1 MANKVKFGLS
11 NVHYAPITAYDKKTE
26 TYTYGEVK
34 KLPGSVNLTMDPEGS
49 SEPFY
54 ADNITFFT
62 AQANAGYSGDL
73 EIAMITD
80 DFRTE
85 ILGEEKNA
93 DGVMIESADANGKE
107 FALMF
112 QIEGNEYPKKYIM
125 WRCSVGRPSINGKTK
140 EDKITPETDTLN
152 ITSMPRENDHKI
164 KGYVE
169 NSAESKTVFENWFKE
184 VYQPKAETSGGGET
198 A

>member
-11 NVHYAPITAYDKKTE
+11 NVHYAPIIAYDEKTE

-34 KLPGSVNLTMDPEGS
+34 KLPGAVNLTMDPEGS

-54 ADNITFFT
+54 ADNIVFFV
-62 AQANAGYSGDL
+62 AQANSGYSGDL
-73 EIAMITD
+73 EIAMITN

-85 ILGEEKNA
+85 ILGEVKSS
-93 DGVMIESADANGKE
+93 DGVMIESADTQGKE

-112 QIEGNEYPKKYIM
+112 QIEGNEKPNKYIM
-125 WRCSVGRPSINGKTK
+125 WRCSVGRPSIEGETK
-140 EDKITPETDTLN
+140 EDKTTPKTDTLN
-152 ITSMPRENDHKI
+152 ITAMARENDHKI

-184 VYQPKAETSGGGET
+184 VYQPKAETSGGGEV